1 MKSYFNSYFSLIPL
15 CSSLWRSPVGN
26 RQSGFLCVVFLHF
39 SYKQSDIQLL
49 LVMLIAEAFLRQ
61 LGIINCIFLQIVFPS
76 IDEVCLVKNGNSDSV
91 AGLPATNKSNPVLKA
106 AKKKTNGPAIGNYR
120 CYCTGY
126 VVELVGGDF
135 IRSTL
140 IFLSI

>member
-1 MKSYFNSYFSLIPL
+1 
-15 CSSLWRSPVGN
+15 
-26 RQSGFLCVVFLHF
+26 
-39 SYKQSDIQLL
+39 
-49 LVMLIAEAFLRQ
+49 MLIAEAFLRQ

-76 IDEVCLVKNGNSDSV
+76 IHEVCLVKNGNSDSV

-106 AKKKTNGPAIGNYR
+106 ATKKTNGPAIGNYR